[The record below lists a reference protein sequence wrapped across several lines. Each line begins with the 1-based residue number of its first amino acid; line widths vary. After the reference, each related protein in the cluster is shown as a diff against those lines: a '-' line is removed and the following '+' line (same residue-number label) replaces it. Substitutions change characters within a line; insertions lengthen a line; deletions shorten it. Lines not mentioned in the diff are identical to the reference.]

1 MLQTDVC
8 PKVPGRFS
16 ISWNEDQQHDW
27 QLEIMCVI
35 SRGMAS
41 LVIVFEW
48 SKDSRKNKGHV
59 SSQLQLCI
67 TIPKL
72 HVLIK

>member
-1 MLQTDVC
+1 MSKSTRQVF
-8 PKVPGRFS
+8 RA
-16 ISWNEDQQHDW
+16 ISWNEDQQHDG

-59 SSQLQLCI
+59 SSQLQLHVCI